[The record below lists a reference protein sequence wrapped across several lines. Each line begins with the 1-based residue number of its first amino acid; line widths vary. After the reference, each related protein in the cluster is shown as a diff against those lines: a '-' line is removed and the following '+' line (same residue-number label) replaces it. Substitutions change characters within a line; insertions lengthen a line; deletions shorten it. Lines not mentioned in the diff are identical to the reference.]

1 MSTKTTDLLVRALEN
16 EGVTTIYGVP
26 GEENLDLLES
36 LRTSSIELVLTR
48 HEQAA
53 AFMAAAEGR
62 LTGRPG
68 VCLATLGPGA
78 TNLLT
83 GVAQARL
90 AGMPLICLTGQ
101 KPIGP
106 RDQGRFQ
113 ILDVVAMMGPVT
125 KMAQAIVDPD
135 DVPALIRDAFRTAT
149 RAKPGPV
156 HLELAMDV
164 AQAETDAEVLPV
176 SNAVPAAAPA
186 SALDEAAQRIQRAER
201 PLLLLASG
209 ANRDEAHDACLALVE
224 RSGLPFFTTQ
234 MGKGVVDDAHPQCLG
249 TATLSSGHLVH
260 RAVDRADLIVNVGHD
275 LCEKPPF
282 VMERGGAE
290 VIHVAFEAASIDPVY
305 FPQHEL
311 LGCLEANVAALAER
325 LEGAC
330 SPSPFADLREEYE
343 ATIRDRSVD
352 GLGPAHPLR
361 IVRDVRAALPEEGI
375 VSLDNGMYK
384 LWFSRYY
391 RAARPHTLLL
401 DNALATMGAG
411 LPVAM
416 GAKRA
421 RPDRPVVAVV
431 GDGGFLM
438 NAADLETAVRLELD
452 LVVVVVRDD
461 ALGMIRWKQRT
472 DGFADYG
479 LQFSNPRFER
489 LAEAYG
495 ASGHSVGDEGL
506 RPVLEAS
513 LGAGGVHLIECPI
526 DYGPNRDEFG

>member
-1 MSTKTTDLLVRALEN
+1 MKTTDLLVKALEN

-26 GEENLDLLES
+26 GEENLDLLDS
-36 LRTSSIELVLTR
+36 LSRSSIELVLTR
-48 HEQAA
+48 HEQSA
-53 AFMAAAEGR
+53 AFIAATEGR
-62 LTGRPG
+62 FTGCPG
-68 VCLATLGPGA
+68 VCLSTLGPGA

-83 GVAQARL
+83 GVAQAML

-113 ILDVVAMMGPVT
+113 ILDVVAMMRPVT

-135 DVPALIRDAFRTAT
+135 DVPTLVRDAFRTAT

-164 AQAETDAEVLPV
+164 AQAQTEAQVLPV
-176 SNAVPAAAPA
+176 SNAVPAAAGEA
-186 SALDEAAQRIQRAER
+186 ALDEAAARIRAAER
-201 PLLLLASG
+201 PLVLLASG
-209 ANRDEAHDACLALVE
+209 TNREEAHDACSALIE

-234 MGKGVVDDAHPQCLG
+234 MGKGVVDDAHPRCLG
-249 TATLSSGHLVH
+249 TATLSSGDLVH
-260 RAVDRADLIVNVGHD
+260 RAVEHADLIVNVGHD

-282 VMERGGAE
+282 VMDGGGAE
-290 VIHVAFEAASIDPVY
+290 VIHVAHEAAAIDPVY

-311 LGCLEANVAALAER
+311 VGCLEANVAALAER
-325 LEGAC
+325 LEGVGDEAV
-330 SPSPFADLREEYE
+330 FADVRADYE
-343 ATIRDRSVD
+343 AKILGRSVA

-361 IVRDVRAALPEEGI
+361 IVRDVRAALPEAGI

-391 RAARPHTLLL
+391 RAAKPHTLLL

-411 LPVAM
+411 LPVAI

-421 RPDRPVVAVV
+421 RPEQPVVAVA
-431 GDGGFLM
+431 GDGGLSM
-438 NAADLETAVRLELD
+438 NSAELETAVRLDLD
-452 LVVVVVRDD
+452 LVVVVLRDD
-461 ALGMIRWKQRT
+461 ALGMIRWKQRV
-472 DGFADYG
+472 DGFEDFG
-479 LQFSNPRFER
+479 LTFANPRFDR

-495 ASGHSVGDEGL
+495 ATGHSVGDAGL
-506 RPVLEAS
+506 RPVLEQALS
-513 LGAGGVHLIECPI
+513 AGGVHLIDCPI
-526 DYGPNRDEFG
+526 DYTPNEEEFG